1 MRKFLLMF
9 VAIGAVVVTGAASA
23 KTVTVSITKAGY
35 VPKAATIA
43 QGDSVQFTNSDTV
56 AHQVVFKTT
65 TGITCAPNP
74 LVLQPAQSGTCA
86 FQAAGSFTYSDPNVK
101 KGNTFRGSVT
111 VTGAQEALT
120 LSSAP
125 RTVVYGTKVT
135 LSGTLST
142 HKTGENVDVFAQAC
156 GASAA
161 TKTMTVQTTTNGV
174 FSAIVPPLMNTT
186 YMVKVRNT
194 TSPAATVSVR
204 PTLRLGK
211 LAPHRYSLR
220 VSAAQS
226 FAGKYA
232 TLPAVQRHSL
242 GRCEE
247 RASSRQHDRR
257 RADRD
262 LIGHVPL
269 GDQGTVAGPRCA
281 RDGSGRHVLPARH
294 EQHDSQLRKE
304 GRTPRGEAAANGA
317 PALPVVWSV
326 RCSRTGKEWSAW
338 VCPGRRSAVVDPLSS
353 RIRQAGVPGGC
364 DGPAVSC
371 LSCFWA
377 GCWRSCWA
385 ALV

>member
-125 RTVVYGTKVT
+125 RTVVYGAKVT

-232 TLPAVQRHSL
+232 NFQRYNGTRWVAVKSVL
-242 GRCEE
+242 L
-247 RASSRQHDRR
+247 RANTTGVGPTVISS
-257 RADRD
+257 A
-262 LIGHVPL
+262 
-269 GDQGTVAGPRCA
+269 TF
-281 RDGSGRHVLPARH
+281 
-294 EQHDSQLRKE
+294 
-304 GRTPRGEAAANGA
+304 
-317 PALPVVWSV
+317 
-326 RCSRTGKEWSAW
+326 
-338 VCPGRRSAVVDPLSS
+338 RSAIKARLRVRVVLGTAQVGTCYLPGTSNTILS
-353 RIRQAGVPGGC
+353 
-364 DGPAVSC
+364 
-371 LSCFWA
+371 
-377 GCWRSCWA
+377 
-385 ALV
+385 